1 MKTMFASFL
10 VFGLLGGTALAQD
23 PKVEN
28 AVASASSDAKAPVTQ
43 VADTKNSETCTQV
56 WVNTVTH
63 VYHVPGSF
71 WYGATAHGTYMCED
85 DAKRAGNT
93 RGQF

>member
-1 MKTMFASFL
+1 MKTLLASFL
-10 VFGLLGGTALAQD
+10 VLGVLGGTALAQD

-28 AVASASSDAKAPVTQ
+28 ATVTAPSDGKAPVTQ
-43 VADTKNSETCTQV
+43 IADTRNSETCTQV

-63 VYHVPGSF
+63 VYHVQGSF